1 LEGLRNNLADE
12 TRKLDAKKNEH
23 DLLKSLVD
31 SLEGYPESVKFLH
44 KNNGWNHQ
52 APLLSDIIYVKDDY
66 RADITDIKNMFNR
79 ILDKM
84 DTKADK

>member
-1 LEGLRNNLADE
+1 MDIQQIFNLGASVIGTAAMWILKVIWDE
-12 TRKLDAKKNEH
+12 IKALKEAQDNIQKDMAKQVV
-23 DLLKSLVD
+23 L
-31 SLEGYPESVKFLH
+31 
-44 KNNGWNHQ
+44 
-52 APLLSDIIYVKDDY
+52 KDDY

>member
-1 LEGLRNNLADE
+1 MDVQQIFNLGASVIGTAAMWILKVIWDE
-12 TRKLDAKKNEH
+12 IKAIKEAQDNLQKDMAKQVV
-23 DLLKSLVD
+23 L
-31 SLEGYPESVKFLH
+31 
-44 KNNGWNHQ
+44 
-52 APLLSDIIYVKDDY
+52 KDDY

>member
-1 LEGLRNNLADE
+1 MDIQQIFNLGASVIGTAAMWILKVIWDE
-12 TRKLDAKKNEH
+12 IKAIKEAQDNLQKDMAKQVV
-23 DLLKSLVD
+23 L
-31 SLEGYPESVKFLH
+31 
-44 KNNGWNHQ
+44 
-52 APLLSDIIYVKDDY
+52 KDDY

>member
-1 LEGLRNNLADE
+1 MDVQQIFNLGASVIGASAMWILKVIWDE
-12 TRKLDAKKNEH
+12 IKAIKEAQDNLQKDMAKQVV
-23 DLLKSLVD
+23 L
-31 SLEGYPESVKFLH
+31 
-44 KNNGWNHQ
+44 
-52 APLLSDIIYVKDDY
+52 KDDY

>member
-1 LEGLRNNLADE
+1 MMDIQQIFNLGASVIGTAAMWILKVIWDE
-12 TRKLDAKKNEH
+12 IKAIKEAQDNLQKDMAKQVV
-23 DLLKSLVD
+23 L
-31 SLEGYPESVKFLH
+31 
-44 KNNGWNHQ
+44 
-52 APLLSDIIYVKDDY
+52 KDDY